1 MPSPEPCACGPC
13 AAARDQKGF
22 SWGRAC
28 ARLVDKVRRL
38 NEELRACRELRDKLV
53 RLTTDRFGDYPDE
66 PEIQEWKDACA
77 REELEEALKEA
88 TR

>member
-1 MPSPEPCACGPC
+1 MPSPCPCEPCK
-13 AAARDQKGF
+13 AAWSEKGF

-28 ARLVDKVRRL
+28 ARLVDKARAL
-38 NEELRACRELRDKLV
+38 EEELRACRDLRDRLV
-53 RLTTDRFGDYPDE
+53 QLTTDKFGDYPDE

-77 REELEEALKEA
+77 REELEEALREA